1 MTIKEFV
8 KKYNIMLFDPDQ
20 SYRKENGLPE
30 SGDLIKV
37 YNIDEL
43 ERDDMV
49 DFAKEHKPEII
60 ECLKEREHKIESIPG
75 LKELEKAD
83 ADWDYFKHAF
93 NSAFDA
99 ENGSIMQARMQQP
112 DSDPASLRKKYPQ
125 ADAYLQMKDLVGAD
139 NWELSAIGDRAI
151 EMVIDGDWQEALEY
165 ADREQQKLVEK
176 HLWD

>member
-8 KKYNIMLFDPDQ
+8 KKYNIVLFDPDQ

-49 DFAKEHKPEII
+49 DFVKEHKPEII

-99 ENGSIMQARMQQP
+99 ENGSIMQTRMQQP
-112 DSDPASLRKKYPQ
+112 DSDPAALRKKYPQ
-125 ADAYLQMKDLVGAD
+125 ADAYLQMKDLANSYD
-139 NWELSAIGDRAI
+139 FQLSAIGDRAI
-151 EMVIDGDWQEALEY
+151 EMVIDGNWQEALEY